1 MIQLLAMSEK
11 SVQLIELSGLQ
22 AIGGVQS
29 SGIRLAGLKSSD
41 DYAVLSLQ
49 ADRLSIHSLKGKKIG
64 AIQVCL
70 FERVQI
76 ADLELIPVR
85 LTQAEATPT
94 EEKSFLLELA
104 NLVSFLSGSIE
115 LEPVLRQ
122 FLLSL
127 LQTFKM
133 EKGFIVAQRM
143 NSKYEIVANEGVSAQ
158 DPWLSENLLAE
169 TLKSAVPVFIQNVI
183 GSRFESNK
191 SLVATGFL
199 SVFAWPLRFRGEN
212 LGALVIGSTKPH
224 SGLGEKEKIL
234 AEVYS
239 QLVANLLSTH
249 LNELRLREQVE
260 TLRKLRQM
268 DEGPFLTHDMRLKE
282 LVHVASRVASTELS
296 VLIQGETGVG
306 KEVLAKW
313 IHSKSDAAS
322 GPFVAVNCG
331 AIPENLIES
340 TLFGHKRGAF
350 TGAHADQT
358 GKFQQAQGG
367 TLFLDEIGDLPL
379 PMQVKILRAI
389 QEKIIEPVGASRTT
403 PIQVRILSA
412 SHKNLFQL
420 VKAGQFREDL
430 YYRLAEVTLEIPALR
445 ERPDDIGLIVT
456 EFLRDSDKR
465 LSQKAWDW
473 VRSREWKGNVRELLS
488 NLRRARIM
496 SSGSI
501 IEIEDFQSG
510 VPKALINE
518 SNWLGGDNLDA
529 ALHQFL
535 KSKVKKA
542 LQLSGGN
549 RKQAAEL
556 LGVTP
561 RTLFRYLEDFREELT
576 DLSH

>member
-1 MIQLLAMSEK
+1 MIQLLALCEK
-11 SVQLIELSGLQ
+11 SVQLVELSGLQ
-22 AIGGVQS
+22 AIGGAQS
-29 SGIRLAGLKSSD
+29 SGIRIAGLKNSD

-49 ADRLSIHSLKGKKIG
+49 GECLSIHSLKGKKVG
-64 AIQVCL
+64 SIQAPL
-70 FERVQI
+70 FQRVQI

-85 LTQAEATPT
+85 LGQAEVSPE

-104 NLVSFLSGSIE
+104 NLVSFLSGSME

-127 LQTFKM
+127 LQVFKM
-133 EKGFIVAQRM
+133 EKGFIVAQRI
-143 NSKYEIVANEGVSAQ
+143 NSKYEIVANEGVSAE
-158 DPWLSENLLAE
+158 DPWLSENLLSE

-212 LGALVIGSTKPH
+212 LGALVIGSTRPH
-224 SGLGEKEKIL
+224 SGLSEKEKML
-234 AEVYS
+234 ANVYS
-239 QLVANLLSTH
+239 QLAANLLSTH

-260 TLRKLRQM
+260 ALRKLRHM
-268 DEGPFLTHDMRLKE
+268 DEGPFLTQDKGLKE
-282 LVHVASRVASTELS
+282 LVRVASRVASTELS
-296 VLIQGETGVG
+296 ILVQGETGVG
-306 KEVLAKW
+306 KELLAKW
-313 IHSKSDAAS
+313 VHSKSDVSS

-331 AIPENLIES
+331 AIPESLIES
-340 TLFGHKRGAF
+340 TLFGHKKGAF
-350 TGAHADQT
+350 TGAHADQI

-379 PMQVKILRAI
+379 LMQVKLLRAI
-389 QEKIIEPVGASRTT
+389 QEKTIEPVGASRPV

-412 SHKNLFQL
+412 SHKNLLKL
-420 VKAGQFREDL
+420 VKSKHFREDL
-430 YYRLAEVTLEIPALR
+430 YYRLAEVTLEIPPLR

-456 EFLRDSDKR
+456 EFLRDSKKR

-473 VRSREWKGNVRELLS
+473 VRSQNWNGNVRELLS
-488 NLRRARIM
+488 NLRRANIM
-496 SSGSI
+496 SSGAV

-510 VPKALINE
+510 VPKALVDE
-518 SNWLGGDNLDA
+518 SNWLGGENLDE
-529 ALHQFL
+529 ALQQFL
-535 KSKVKKA
+535 KTKVKKA

-561 RTLFRYLEDFREELT
+561 RTLFRYLEDFRGEVT